1 MRHVQES
8 PPRPDH
14 SDRPARRLLPG
25 DSQLARSSMQSLQR
39 SRQKLHGC
47 AFGFARSLQKMVVS
61 RVEAASKAITVEAAV
76 PAAIMV
82 GFCRRHAWHYRPLDQ
97 AVRVNPGNFPCWE
110 TIFKSRMPVIEATD
124 ADKTCKLSDPVIHL
138 SRAS

>member
-8 PPRPDH
+8 LPRLGH

-47 AFGFARSLQKMVVS
+47 AFGYARSVKKGVS

-76 PAAIMV
+76 PASIVARFCGRRPPLQLFDQGV
-82 GFCRRHAWHYRPLDQ
+82 GGNL
-97 AVRVNPGNFPCWE
+97 GNFPCWK
-110 TIFKSRMPVIEATD
+110 TIFNSRMPVIEATD
-124 ADKTCKLSDPVIHL
+124 ADKTSQLSDPVIHL